1 MCLPSAF
8 SSVVKIKS
16 MLKETYQ
23 VCFLTLKQWADFPPA
38 GDASLT
44 GKLTQSSLQEKHGDT
59 TADEEDDIWNK
70 ECTL

>member
-8 SSVVKIKS
+8 SSVVKVKRILNIS
-16 MLKETYQ
+16 S

-44 GKLTQSSLQEKHGDT
+44 GKLTQSGLQEKHGDT